1 MKGKG
6 TGMRRMEIG
15 ERKSEGGRLRGK
27 KDGVGVRL
35 AGEGEVKSDV
45 RNA

>member
-15 ERKSEGGRLRGK
+15 ERKGGGEERRGK
-27 KDGVGVRL
+27 IERKGGWGRG
-35 AGEGEVKSDV
+35 AIGWRGRSEE
-45 RNA
+45 